1 MHIAAVP
8 IASDFT
14 VVIAAGCKDD
24 ADNQR
29 SQNIDA
35 RRYDFVIHSVSN
47 YEFFVPCFKASA
59 LGTRFSILAP
69 GLRPYLQ
76 RPHFLHLL
84 SPFLKSILVA
94 ENLNAVVI
102 ARKPFVVRCG
112 QSQSRKTRIYKKAD
126 HCGDRA
132 EENGQDVRDHTERRN
147 GNERFSSNN
156 QRIMRHRTNR
166 KSPPGT
172 ESNEGTC

>member
-35 RRYDFVIHSVSN
+35 RRYDSVIHSVSN

-59 LGTRFSILAP
+59 PWYQIFDSGSWFPTLPPAP
-69 GLRPYLQ
+69 P
-76 RPHFLHLL
+76 
-84 SPFLKSILVA
+84 
-94 ENLNAVVI
+94 
-102 ARKPFVVRCG
+102 
-112 QSQSRKTRIYKKAD
+112 
-126 HCGDRA
+126 
-132 EENGQDVRDHTERRN
+132 
-147 GNERFSSNN
+147 FSSSSFPIPEEHP
-156 QRIMRHRTNR
+156 RCR
-166 KSPPGT
+166 KSKCRSDRSKAVRRT
-172 ESNEGTC
+172 LR